1 MSETKPDI
9 FRPKNIMLRNIHYYI
24 LLLVIILAAGILYSP
39 SLHYP
44 FVWDDKAVIRDN
56 HYLRSPGSIELFFQ
70 PSFWKDRLPI
80 SRFDYRPLQMIVLSA
95 ISRLGGREPFFFRA
109 ANILLHLL
117 ITWFLWKLVLRIG
130 CRKRTALF
138 AAAFFAFHPVHVET
152 VVNARNISELITVA
166 LLIVSLLLYLKE
178 AGAVSLCFS
187 SLCFL
192 AALLCKES
200 ALIYPAVLTVTV
212 LILRRRTTGRAGLF
226 RLIPFWLIAAGG
238 GAAKILISTGGS
250 LRDHPSFTN
259 FIVGA
264 VRLIGIYL
272 RLLILPVQLKV
283 LYAFNKPVSWAGPAW
298 FLPLL
303 AGAGV
308 LVIIYVLFK
317 NNRVLFWALSCLLL
331 SILPSLAKIG
341 QIGRVVA
348 EQRLYFPSIFFCIAG
363 AVLLNNMGSSKNT
376 CPRRIFSIITGGA
389 AAVICLFFIGLTR
402 EYLPSWRSDLDL
414 WTRVTILSPRSALA
428 YNNLANVYHRR
439 GDDDRAIL
447 ELKEALRYS
456 PRHKES
462 HSNMGV
468 LHSLAGRKE
477 DAIFEFKESLRS
489 DPSYY
494 PASLHLAEIYLQ
506 QRRYDEAEAILRGV
520 LEQNN
525 YLSQAHNA
533 LAIVLEE
540 KGLSREAETH
550 YREAAK
556 INPEYI
562 VPLRNLTAL
571 YHERKDF
578 GRAIDTGRAAVKR
591 NPEHPKGYLVLARV
605 YITTGK
611 FDEAQTLLREGLKRN
626 PQNWKIKS
634 LLMAL
639 ETE

>member
-1 MSETKPDI
+1 
-9 FRPKNIMLRNIHYYI
+9 MLRSTHYYI
-24 LLLVIILAAGILYSP
+24 ILLVIILAAGFLYSP

-44 FVWDDKAVIRDN
+44 FVWDDKAVIHDN
-56 HYLRSPGSIELFFQ
+56 HYLRSPGSMELFFQ
-70 PSFWKDRLPI
+70 PSFWKNRLPI

-95 ISRLGGREPFFFRA
+95 ISRISDRDPFYFRV

-117 ITWFLWKLVLRIG
+117 TTWFLWKLVLRIG
-130 CRKRTALF
+130 CTRRTALF

-152 VVNARNISELITVA
+152 VVNARNISELVTVV
-166 LLIVSLLLYLKE
+166 LLIASLLLFLKND
-178 AGAVSLCFS
+178 GAVSLCL
-187 SLCFL
+187 SLLFFL

-212 LILRRRTTGRAGLF
+212 LILRKRPAALVGLR

-238 GAAKILISTGGS
+238 AVAKILISTGGP
-250 LRDHPSFTN
+250 LRDPPSFTN

-264 VRLIGIYL
+264 VSLIGIYL

-283 LYAFNKPVSWAGPAW
+283 LYSFSKPVSWAEPGW

-308 LVIIYVLFK
+308 LVILYMLFK
-317 NNRVLFWALSCLLL
+317 NHRVIFWALSCLLL
-331 SILPSLAKIG
+331 SILPSLVKIG
-341 QIGRVVA
+341 QIGRIVA

-363 AVLLNNMGSSKNT
+363 AALLNNIRSSINH
-376 CPRRIFSIITGGA
+376 CSRHIFFITTGLA
-389 AAVICLFFIGLTR
+389 ASLICLSFVGLTW
-402 EYLPSWRSDLDL
+402 EYLPSWQSDLAL

-468 LHSLAGRKE
+468 LHGLAGRKE
-477 DAIFEFKESLRS
+477 EAILEFKESLRS

-506 QRRYDEAEAILRGV
+506 QRRRDEAEEILRG
-520 LEQNN
+520 LLKENN
-525 YLSQAHNA
+525 YLFQAHNA

-540 KGLSREAETH
+540 KGQSREAETH
-550 YREAAK
+550 YREADK
-556 INPEYI
+556 LNPEYV

-578 GRAIDTGRAAVKR
+578 DLAIETGRKALGKS
-591 NPEHPKGYLVLARV
+591 PKHPKGYLVLARV
-605 YITTGK
+605 YITTGQ
-611 FDEAQTLLREGLKRN
+611 FDEARALLRKGLNHN
-626 PQNWKIKS
+626 PKNWKIKS

>member
-1 MSETKPDI
+1 
-9 FRPKNIMLRNIHYYI
+9 MLRSTHYYI
-24 LLLVIILAAGILYSP
+24 ILLVIILAAGALYSP

-56 HYLRSPGSIELFFQ
+56 HYLRSPGSIGLFFQ

-95 ISRLGGREPFFFRA
+95 LSRLGGRDPFYFRA

-117 ITWFLWKLVLRIG
+117 ITFFLWKLVLRIG
-130 CRKRTALF
+130 CKKRTALF

-152 VVNARNISELITVA
+152 VVSARNISELITVA

-178 AGAVSLCFS
+178 SSVTALCFS

-192 AALLCKES
+192 ASLLFKES

-212 LILRRRTTGRAGLF
+212 LILQRKTTSRSGLS
-226 RLIPFWLIAAGG
+226 RLIPFWIIAAGG
-238 GAAKILISTGGS
+238 GVAKILISTGGP

-283 LYAFNKPVSWAGPAW
+283 LYAFSKPVSWAEPGW

-308 LVIIYVLFK
+308 LLLIYILFK
-317 NNRVLFWALSCLLL
+317 NNRVLLWAISCLLL
-331 SILPSLAKIG
+331 SILPSLVKIG

-348 EQRLYFPSIFFCIAG
+348 EQRLYFPSIFFCVAG
-363 AVLLNNMGSSKNT
+363 AVLLNNMGSSKKNF
-376 CPRRIFSIITGGA
+376 PRRIYSLITGLA
-389 AAVICLFFIGLTR
+389 ATVICLLFIGLTR
-402 EYLPSWRSDLDL
+402 EYLPSWQSDLDL

-447 ELKEALRYS
+447 ELTEALRRN

-468 LHSLAGRKE
+468 LHGMAGRKE
-477 DAIFEFKESLRS
+477 EAILEFKESLRS
-489 DPSYY
+489 DPSYS
-494 PASLHLAEIYLQ
+494 PASLHLAEIYLE
-506 QRRYDEAEAILRGV
+506 QRRYDEAEEILRGV
-520 LEQNN
+520 LEKNN

-550 YREAAK
+550 YREAAE
-556 INPEYI
+556 INPEYV

-571 YHERKDF
+571 YHERKDYD
-578 GRAIDTGRAAVKR
+578 RALETGREAIGR
-591 NPEHPKGYLVLARV
+591 NPRHPKGYLVLARV

-611 FDEAQTLLREGLKRN
+611 FDEARTLLREGLNRN
-626 PQNWKIKS
+626 PKNWKIKS